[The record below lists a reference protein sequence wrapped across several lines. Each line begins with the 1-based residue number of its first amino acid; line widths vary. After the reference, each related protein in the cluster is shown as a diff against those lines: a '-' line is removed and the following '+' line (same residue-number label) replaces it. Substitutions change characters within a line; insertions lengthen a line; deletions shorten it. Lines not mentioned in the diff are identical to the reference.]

1 MAVYSE
7 LRDRVVAVTGGAQGI
22 GAETVRAF
30 AEQGARVAL
39 VDIDQPGAERIAQ
52 EIVSAGGR
60 AAVFAANVTE
70 EASVNDA
77 IGRIAAEFG
86 QLDIVVN
93 CAGGWTVLADVE
105 HMAVDE
111 WDRTVA
117 LNLRSAF
124 LVCRAAIPHLKRSGA
139 GRIINVASISGRTIH
154 TSTSPAYAAAKAAVI
169 QLTRILA
176 YQLGPTNVT
185 ANSIAP
191 VLTLTPRVAAL
202 RSEEDV
208 ARIVSQI
215 PLRRPAV
222 PTDHTQAMLFL
233 ASDAAAYITG
243 VTLDVNGGRIMM

>member
-7 LRDRVVAVTGGAQGI
+7 LRDRVVAVTGAAQGI

-70 EASVNDA
+70 EGPVNDA

-105 HMAVDE
+105 H
-111 WDRTVA
+111 W
-117 LNLRSAF
+117 
-124 LVCRAAIPHLKRSGA
+124 P
-139 GRIINVASISGRTIH
+139 
-154 TSTSPAYAAAKAAVI
+154 STNG
-169 QLTRILA
+169 T
-176 YQLGPTNVT
+176 GPW
-185 ANSIAP
+185 
-191 VLTLTPRVAAL
+191 R
-202 RSEEDV
+202 
-208 ARIVSQI
+208 
-215 PLRRPAV
+215 
-222 PTDHTQAMLFL
+222 
-233 ASDAAAYITG
+233 
-243 VTLDVNGGRIMM
+243 